1 MPLTMI
7 ARALDALRD
16 ARMKLEGV
24 DALVG
29 KTLDAYPRGLLSMAR
44 NAVAD
49 LEEELKKEA
58 RRNDC
63 RTM

>member
-1 MPLTMI
+1 MPLMII

-29 KTLDAYPRGLLSMAR
+29 AALDAYPRGLLSMAR
-44 NAVAD
+44 HDIAD
-49 LEEELKKEA
+49 MEEELRKELRDA
-58 RRNDC
+58 DHP
-63 RTM
+63 